1 MKSYSIMFICSG
13 NICRSPL
20 AHGVFEHLVKDDR
33 LKKYLEVESS
43 GTGAYHVGEQADS
56 RMRQTAS
63 SHGVRLNHRSRQLIQ
78 QDFVDY
84 DLLLTMDSHNY
95 RDAKDLCRSGEE
107 RSKIRMFRDYD
118 PEGRGDV
125 PDPWYGGLEGFE
137 DVWTIVHRTCLS
149 LLEKIRKELAA

>member
-56 RMRQTAS
+56 RMGQTAS

-78 QDFVDY
+78 QDLVITTFY
-84 DLLLTMDSHNY
+84 
-95 RDAKDLCRSGEE
+95 
-107 RSKIRMFRDYD
+107 
-118 PEGRGDV
+118 
-125 PDPWYGGLEGFE
+125 
-137 DVWTIVHRTCLS
+137 
-149 LLEKIRKELAA
+149 